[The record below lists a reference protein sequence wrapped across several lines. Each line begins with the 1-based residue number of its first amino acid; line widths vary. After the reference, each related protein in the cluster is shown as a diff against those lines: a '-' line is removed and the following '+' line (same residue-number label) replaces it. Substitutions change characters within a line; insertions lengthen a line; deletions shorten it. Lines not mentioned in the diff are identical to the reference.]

1 MGRGVGQ
8 ANDYNKKKVGISLVV
23 SYIVSLTHLFQ
34 QAFNEPD
41 VYETGDL
48 PEDDQAQFESVSDV
62 RRLCC
67 DWTCQVADC
76 CLDYCAAHQ
85 AELTQLAS

>member
-8 ANDYNKKKVGISLVV
+8 ANDNKLDIWPCAILFSL
-23 SYIVSLTHLFQ
+23 LFQ

-48 PEDDQAQFESVSDV
+48 PEDDQAQFESVSGRFEATGFV
-62 RRLCC
+62 RLQ
-67 DWTCQVADC
+67 TASLVA
-76 CLDYCAAHQ
+76 A
-85 AELTQLAS
+85 